1 MGKEFDENVN
11 MVKAYVSNIRKNYEK
26 QRDDIKESTED
37 TMKAAK
43 SMRL

>member
-11 MVKAYVSNIRKNYEK
+11 MVKAYVSNIRKNYEE

-37 TMKAAK
+37 SMKKAK
-43 SMRL
+43 NIRL